1 MVDSTPRPPATDPSE
16 HRRAWDAIPWVVAGS
31 AAMADVDLV
40 THHLPH
46 CASCREELEFQQRLH
61 RGLRDATR
69 VPEVDPE
76 PGLQRLMARIDAAS
90 TEPAPAAARTPGAL
104 RWLTAAVI
112 VQAVGLG
119 AAGLALLGNSREGR
133 EGGEYRTLSSA
144 ETAHVATL
152 RVVPAPGLDFETLRT
167 LLAELK
173 LEIVEV
179 APDGSTLG
187 LAAVDGQAA
196 TVQAALPRLRGHPG
210 LQMAE
215 PTGHGR

>member
-1 MVDSTPRPPATDPSE
+1 MVDATPRPPATDPSE

-31 AAMADVDLV
+31 AAMSDVDLV
-40 THHLPH
+40 TRHLPH

-90 TEPAPAAARTPGAL
+90 TEPAPVAARTPGAL
-104 RWLTAAVI
+104 RWLAAAVI

-119 AAGLALLGNSREGR
+119 AAGLALLGNSRD
-133 EGGEYRTLSSA
+133 GGEYRTLSSA
-144 ETAHVATL
+144 ETVRVATL
-152 RVVPAPGLDFETLRT
+152 RVVPAPGLDFESLRA

-187 LAAVDGQAA
+187 LAAVDDQAA